1 MNASG
6 IRDDEALGFCGL
18 RWPRS
23 TDAGMLPM
31 SPPAQG
37 VVSELSGALARGE
50 HFVCADDLA
59 RKQVQE
65 LYRRHSS
72 KLIRQLTR
80 ATGCGEIARDL
91 VHETFVRLMRMNPVG
106 FARIDQPEAFLQRV
120 SVNLLRDH
128 GRARVHSEGARNVLE
143 LVGNQIVDQV
153 AVLESRETLVRLEK
167 AMAKL
172 KPKTREVFLAHR
184 IEGLSYAEVAQRT
197 GLSIKGVEKQMSKAI
212 AKIDRMLDRV

>member
-6 IRDDEALGFCGL
+6 IKGDQASVCHRLPWCRDCGIF
-18 RWPRS
+18 
-23 TDAGMLPM
+23 PM

-37 VVSELSGALARGE
+37 ALPELRGALERAE
-50 HFVCADDLA
+50 HFACTDDVA

-80 ATGCGEIARDL
+80 ATGCGEVARDL
-91 VHETFVRLMRMNPVG
+91 VHDTFVRLMRMNPIG
-106 FARIDQPEAFLQRV
+106 FARIEQPEAFLQRV

-128 GRARVHSEGARNVLE
+128 GRNRVHAERARKALAVVSDE
-143 LVGNQIVDQV
+143 IVDQLG
-153 AVLESRETLVRLEK
+153 VLESRESLVRLER

-172 KPKTREVFLAHR
+172 KPKTREIFLAQR
-184 IEGLSYAEVAQRT
+184 LEGLSYAEIARRT
-197 GLSIKGVEKQMSKAI
+197 GLSVKGVEKQMSKAI
-212 AKIDRMLDRV
+212 AKIDRMFDQV